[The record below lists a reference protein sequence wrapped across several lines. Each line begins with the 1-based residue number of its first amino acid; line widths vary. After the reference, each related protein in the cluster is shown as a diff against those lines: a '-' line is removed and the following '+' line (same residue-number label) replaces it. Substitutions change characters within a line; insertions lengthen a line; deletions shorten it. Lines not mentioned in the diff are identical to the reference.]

1 MAGNHPSPAADG
13 ERAQPLEAQY
23 TYVPRFE
30 AGSAESIEYLETE
43 GFVVIAN
50 ALNEQEA
57 STALD
62 LTWNYLSDLGTGID
76 RHDPATWGDDRW
88 PVAVHGG
95 IIPSQGIGHSDAQWF
110 IRSVPNVKASF
121 AAVWDDDDLLVSFDG
136 MALWR
141 PTSFDPSWITN
152 RGGSWLHIDQHP
164 VGRPGFHCVQGLVS
178 LLPTSPATGGN
189 VLVPGSHRLFE
200 SIPERYSER
209 LAKIHPAIDHFRFPA
224 DDPQLIET
232 PPIMAHMEAGDLLLW
247 DSRTIHCSSPGLEQ
261 PDVEQPGIDQP
272 GIEQASDAT
281 DADRHQLLRAASLVC
296 MMPKARSTPEIM
308 AQRRAALA
316 KRTSTTNWSDRF
328 IDADQFPQI
337 LAAPDPGY
345 QLPPVPRLSAEQME
359 MVG

>member
-1 MAGNHPSPAADG
+1 MAGKHPGPEIDH
-13 ERAQPLEAQY
+13 EQPRPLEAVY
-23 TYVPRFE
+23 THVPRFE
-30 AGSAESIEYLETE
+30 AGSAESVAYLESE

-50 ALNEQEA
+50 ALDEHEV

-62 LTWNYLSDLGTGID
+62 KTWEYLSGLGTGID

-110 IRSVPNVKASF
+110 IRSVPSVKASF

-141 PTSFDPSWITN
+141 PTSYDPSWLTN

-164 VGRPGFHCVQGLVS
+164 IGRPGFHCVQGLVS

-189 VLVPGSHRLFE
+189 VLIPGSHKLFE
-200 SIPERYSER
+200 SIPQRYTER
-209 LAKIHPAIDHFRFPA
+209 LGKIHPAIDHFRFPA
-224 DDPQLIET
+224 DDPQLTET
-232 PPIMAHMEAGDLLLW
+232 PPIMAHMEPGDLLLW
-247 DSRTIHCSSPGLEQ
+247 DSRTIHCSSPG
-261 PDVEQPGIDQP
+261 PDRAGAGRSE
-272 GIEQASDAT
+272 A
-281 DADRHQLLRAASLVC
+281 ADSERYELMRAASLVC

-308 AQRRAALA
+308 EQRRAALA
-316 KRTSTTNWSDRF
+316 TRTSTTNWSDRF
-328 IDADQFPQI
+328 IDADQFPQV

-345 QLPPVPRLSAEQME
+345 RLPPVPQLSDEQLA